1 MTDRSH
7 HARVDELPDRREGA
21 VAFRRKGHHAD
32 GPSAGVE
39 DAGDLGGVRVTHQGR
54 LVRAAPLDREPRA
67 LEVDSVD
74 QARSNVYGQF
84 PYLAQ

>member
-1 MTDRSH
+1 MTDGSH
-7 HARVDELPDRREGA
+7 YARIDELTDRRDGA
-21 VAFRRKGHHAD
+21 VAFRCKGDHAN
-32 GPSAGVE
+32 GSSAGVE
-39 DAGDLGGVRVTHQGR
+39 DAGDLGGVRVTHQRR

-74 QARSNVYGQF
+74 QARSYVFGQF